1 MENMSRKI
9 SVLLLSLSI
18 YNELLQ
24 EFHKTLKCGS
34 HAEMKKKVHRGL
46 CPRDSQRKRI
56 GLHIL
61 RSVDIHFLKNSLSTY
76 SEGFINS
83 ISIIFTLNV

>member
-1 MENMSRKI
+1 MGNMSRKI
-9 SVLLLSLSI
+9 SVLLLSISI

-24 EFHKTLKCGS
+24 ELHKTLKCGS
-34 HAEMKKKVHRGL
+34 QAEMKKKMHRGL
-46 CPRDSQRKRI
+46 CPRDSQREWI
-56 GLHIL
+56 GPHFL
-61 RSVDIHFLKNSLSTY
+61 RSVAIHFLKNSLTTY